1 MAQMSLE
8 ELYRGEGVG
17 EKYGI
22 LGEVM
27 KDFFQNGCP
36 SEYDERTWLEML
48 LVKHT
53 LITAEK
59 MKNEGDTVSGL
70 TDDAPPSSYVMVCV
84 CVAKERSAIQMTTL
98 EDLYY
103 GNIVPHE
110 HSFKRG
116 SAYSEVLSYVIRHQD
131 SLIPTLTAQ

>member
-36 SEYDERTWLEML
+36 SEYDKRTWLEML

-53 LITAEK
+53 LIAAEK
-59 MKNEGDTVSGL
+59 MTNEGDTVSGM
-70 TDDAPPSSYVMVCV
+70 TDDVPPSSYVRWDENDN
-84 CVAKERSAIQMTTL
+84 A
-98 EDLYY
+98 
-103 GNIVPHE
+103 
-110 HSFKRG
+110 
-116 SAYSEVLSYVIRHQD
+116 
-131 SLIPTLTAQ
+131 

>member
-53 LITAEK
+53 LIAAEK

-70 TDDAPPSSYVMVCV
+70 TDDAPPSSYVRWNENDN
-84 CVAKERSAIQMTTL
+84 A
-98 EDLYY
+98 
-103 GNIVPHE
+103 
-110 HSFKRG
+110 
-116 SAYSEVLSYVIRHQD
+116 
-131 SLIPTLTAQ
+131 

>member
-27 KDFFQNGCP
+27 KDFFENGHP

-53 LITAEK
+53 LIAAEK
-59 MKNEGDTVSGL
+59 MKNEGDTVSGM
-70 TDDAPPSSYVMVCV
+70 TDDMSSSSYVRCN
-84 CVAKERSAIQMTTL
+84 AHDNT
-98 EDLYY
+98 
-103 GNIVPHE
+103 
-110 HSFKRG
+110 
-116 SAYSEVLSYVIRHQD
+116 
-131 SLIPTLTAQ
+131 

>member
-22 LGEVM
+22 MGEVM

-53 LITAEK
+53 LIAAEK
-59 MKNEGDTVSGL
+59 MKNEGDTVSGM
-70 TDDAPPSSYVMVCV
+70 TDDVPPSSYVRWNENDN
-84 CVAKERSAIQMTTL
+84 A
-98 EDLYY
+98 
-103 GNIVPHE
+103 
-110 HSFKRG
+110 
-116 SAYSEVLSYVIRHQD
+116 
-131 SLIPTLTAQ
+131 